1 MGASSFAGVAA
12 NAKALLWRAS
22 QSHRDVS
29 TPHDDTVAAIAT
41 PPGVS
46 AVAIVRI
53 SGPQARAIGAA
64 CFEPTRGGELRNAR
78 ARRGWVR
85 DPHTRQHLDDA
96 LALLF
101 AAPNSYT
108 GEDVVELHVHGGAGV
123 VASVLAHVVAAGA
136 RLAAPGEFTRRA
148 FVNGKLDL
156 AQAEAVADLIDAQ
169 SRQAAAAAAARL
181 EGSLGRRLSELRTQ
195 LTARLVEVEAHVDYP
210 DEVPAPDERRLESV
224 IRDQRAG
231 VDRLLAGAGPARA
244 LRDGLDCVIVGPP
257 NAGKSSLLNALVE
270 AERAIVSETPGTT
283 RDIVEDRVAVDGV
296 VLRLRDTAGLRA
308 TADAIEAEGVTRA
321 RRAMGD
327 AELIIVVLDA
337 SAPLTDEAREAL
349 RASEGRPR
357 IVLLNKLDV
366 GDAGAREFAREYPAC
381 EHIGGSVRRAAT
393 IEAVRRE
400 IARLGWGGGAI
411 AANTALVAN
420 ARQLESLTRAREALG
435 HAEATLS
442 SGAPVDLLSG
452 DLRTAIAA
460 YGEVTGETVTEDVL
474 DGIFSRFCVGK

>member
-1 MGASSFAGVAA
+1 M
-12 NAKALLWRAS
+12 
-22 QSHRDVS
+22 Q
-29 TPHDDTVAAIAT
+29 HDDTIAAIAT

-53 SGPQARAIGAA
+53 SGPQARAIAAA
-64 CFEPTRGGELRNAR
+64 CFEPARGGALRNAH

-85 DPHTRQHLDDA
+85 DPHTGQRLDDS

-101 AAPNSYT
+101 AAPQSYT
-108 GEDVVELHVHGGAGV
+108 GEDVVELQVHGGAGV
-123 VASVLAHVVAAGA
+123 VAAVLAHVVAAGA

-181 EGSLGRRLSELRTQ
+181 EGALGRSLRELRAQ
-195 LTARLVEVEAHVDYP
+195 LTARLVEIEAHVDYP
-210 DEVPAPDERRLESV
+210 DEVPAPDATRLESV
-224 IRDQRAG
+224 IREQCAR
-231 VDRLLAGAGPARA
+231 VDGLLAGAGPARA
-244 LRDGLDCVIVGPP
+244 LRDGLDCVIAGPP

-308 TADAIEAEGVTRA
+308 TSDAIEAEGVTRA
-321 RRAMGD
+321 RRAIGD
-327 AELIIVVLDA
+327 AELIVVVLDA
-337 SAPLTDEAREAL
+337 SSPLRAEAREVM
-349 RASEGRPR
+349 RASDGRPR
-357 IVLLNKLDV
+357 IVLLNKLDL
-366 GDAGAREFAREYPAC
+366 GDAGAREFARELPSV
-381 EHIGGSVRRAAT
+381 EHIVGSVRRPVT
-393 IEAVRRE
+393 VETVRRA

-420 ARQLESLTRAREALG
+420 ARQLESLTRARDALG
-435 HAEATLS
+435 HAQATIA
-442 SGAPVDLLSG
+442 SGAPIDLLSG
-452 DLRTAIAA
+452 DMRAAIAA
-460 YGEVTGETVTEDVL
+460 YGEVTGETVTDAVL